1 MFLSRVSRIPMF
13 ILDTARLLPTRHGM
27 DTSEDTSVSRKR
39 PVAAVALMSGTCI
52 TFVPCS
58 YGWLGNY
65 WWKLNLKGEK
75 GNKKSEGIS
84 RWNVR
89 FQRFLRL
96 ESRVLF
102 KTSIYFNIQY
112 LLDLFYSAHHLFHHL
127 AIWDTFKATTKSS
140 ALSCLMKSH
149 NLVHLK
155 TSSWCLQFLKLV
167 LGKPLRLCIDSDSI
181 LDQIHSRHSTVRHRS
196 RLLLP
201 FLSSN
206 HDEPASTRVCSM

>member
-1 MFLSRVSRIPMF
+1 MFLSRVSHIPMF

-84 RWNVR
+84 RWNIR

-102 KTSIYFNIQY
+102 KTSIYFNIV
-112 LLDLFYSAHHLFHHL
+112 DL
-127 AIWDTFKATTKSS
+127 IWVQWA
-140 ALSCLMKSH
+140 AWRQVARLMEM
-149 NLVHLK
+149 
-155 TSSWCLQFLKLV
+155 QM
-167 LGKPLRLCIDSDSI
+167 PLWRRLCAVF
-181 LDQIHSRHSTVRHRS
+181 SRIVSH
-196 RLLLP
+196 
-201 FLSSN
+201 LSSFWQ
-206 HDEPASTRVCSM
+206 HAEDGITV